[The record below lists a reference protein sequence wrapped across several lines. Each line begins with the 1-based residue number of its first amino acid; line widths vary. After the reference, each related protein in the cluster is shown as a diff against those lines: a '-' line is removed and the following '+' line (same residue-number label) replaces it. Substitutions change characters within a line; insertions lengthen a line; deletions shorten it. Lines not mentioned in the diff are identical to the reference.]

1 MKSVLFLVIFLLSF
15 PTLFAKGPKR
25 ELRGVWV
32 ATVQNIDWPSARN
45 YNGFKQ
51 KEEFISLLNSHQKT
65 GFNAIFVQ
73 VRTASDAFY
82 AKSTEPWTSFLSGL
96 QGQAPTPYY
105 DPMEFMIQES
115 HERGLEFHAWL
126 NLNRATLSSKSL
138 LSSDHIARKHPEWLL
153 LYNGQH
159 ILNFGMPQVRNY
171 IAELVRN
178 LVKNYDLD
186 GIHFD
191 DYFYPYP
198 AKNAKL
204 NDEKTYQTFKL
215 LDENINDWRRRN
227 VNLLIK
233 QISETI
239 KETKPKV
246 KFGISPFGIWKHQ
259 SIDDENGSPTKNGL
273 QSYHDLFAD
282 TDLWMK
288 SNWVDYL
295 APQLYWPLS
304 HRVAPFEPL
313 AKWWDSHSYQRPIY
327 VGYAAYHLNTTWNS
341 NELAKQLAISR
352 GLNKV
357 TGAIYFSS
365 NLLTSNAKGW
375 RDSLRNN
382 HFAHVA
388 LVPTMTWLDSIPPTA
403 PHQVSLAKRQG
414 KWRLKW
420 EDGEA
425 SSDDDH
431 AEYYVV
437 YRIKK
442 GDTEAFEKAE
452 NIIYKGKLKDIEI
465 ENKYLVTGHGFAVT
479 ALDRLHNESPSGT
492 IQWIVA
498 NDE

>member
-1 MKSVLFLVIFLLSF
+1 MKSVLYFLLF
-15 PTLFAKGPKR
+15 LFSISQLSAHGPKR

-45 YNGFKQ
+45 YNGYQQ
-51 KEEFISLLNSHQKT
+51 KEEFISLLNSHQQT

-73 VRTASDAFY
+73 IRTAADAFY
-82 AKSTEPWTSFLSGL
+82 AKSSEPWTSFLSGL

-115 HERGLEFHAWL
+115 HARGMEFHAWL
-126 NLNRATLSSKSL
+126 NLNRATISTKSL

-159 ILNFGMPQVRNY
+159 ILNFGIPQVRNY
-171 IAELVRN
+171 ISELVRN
-178 LVKNYDLD
+178 LVKNYDID

-198 AKNAKL
+198 VKNAKL
-204 NDEKTYQTFKL
+204 NDEKTYQEFKL
-215 LDENINDWRRRN
+215 NDESIADWRRRN
-227 VNLLIK
+227 VNLLIQ
-233 QISETI
+233 QISQTI

-282 TDLWMK
+282 TDLWVK

-295 APQLYWPLS
+295 APQLYWPLN

-341 NELAKQLAISR
+341 SELSKQLDIAR
-352 GLNKV
+352 GLKKV
-357 TGAIYFSS
+357 SGAIYFSS
-365 NLLTSNAKGW
+365 KLLTSNAKGW
-375 RDSLRNN
+375 RDTLRSNQ
-382 HFAHVA
+382 FSHVA

-403 PHQVSLAKRQG
+403 PHKVSLAKKQG
-414 KWRLKW
+414 KWHLKW
-420 EDGEA
+420 EEGEA
-425 SSDDDH
+425 SSDEDP
-431 AEYYVV
+431 ASYYVV

-442 GDTEAFEKAE
+442 GDLDAFEKAE

-465 ENKYLVTGHGFAVT
+465 ENKYVVSGHGFAVT
-479 ALDRLHNESPSGT
+479 ALDRLHNESNSGT